1 MNELLQII
9 ESERKSRKI
18 TKENF
23 VSGFCSVST
32 YNRYLDKKDM
42 PVSILLGLLNKLG
55 LDLSIIKTVWS
66 SN

>member
-9 ESERKSRKI
+9 ESERKLRKI
-18 TKENF
+18 TKEVF

-42 PVSILLGLLNKLG
+42 PASILLGLLNKLG

-66 SN
+66 SK

>member
-1 MNELLQII
+1 MKELLQII
-9 ESERKSRKI
+9 ENERKSRKI
-18 TKENF
+18 TKEDF

-42 PVSILLGLLNKLG
+42 PASILLGLLNKLG
-55 LDLSIIKTVWS
+55 LKLSIIKSFWS

>member
-18 TKENF
+18 TKEDF
-23 VSGFCSVST
+23 VNSFCSVSS

-42 PVSILLGLLNKLG
+42 PASILIGLLNKLG
-55 LDLSIIKTVWS
+55 LKLSIIKSIWS